1 MKWEGNRESDNVED
15 RRSNGGGGSGLFGG
29 RSIGIGTIVVALV
42 GGWIFG
48 INPMTLLGMLSGGG
62 SSPAQVQQQV
72 PAQAPPANDRMAAF
86 VSTILADT
94 EDVWKDVFAKGGS
107 TYREPRLVLFRGATQ
122 TACGQGQAAMGP
134 FYCPSDQK
142 VYIDLGFY
150 ETLKNKL
157 GAPGDFAQAYVI
169 AHEVGHHVQN
179 LLGISEKMDQM
190 RGRVSKVE
198 FNGLSVRLELQAD
211 CFAGV
216 WANHAQTARKILEQG
231 DVEEAMNAAAKIGDD
246 ACSEAAVAAWCQ
258 KVLPTAPAHSASA
271 GSTPVLKAAPS
282 RPAIRLAPGLFDCE
296 VPQSQ
301 IQPPTRRAGKH
312 GGRGHCKDWLG
323 FNLRCNLSAYSA
335 TPLLRVDQL

>member
-15 RRSNGGGGSGLFGG
+15 RRSGGSGLFGG
-29 RSIGIGTIVVALV
+29 RSIGIGTIVVALI

-48 INPMTLLGMLSGGG
+48 INPMTLLSMLSGGG
-62 SSPAQVQQQV
+62 APPAQVQ
-72 PAQAPPANDRMAAF
+72 QAPPANDRLAAF

-107 TYREPRLVLFRGATQ
+107 TYREPHLVLFRGATQ

-134 FYCPSDQK
+134 FYCPGDQK

-179 LLGISEKMDQM
+179 LLGISGKMDEM

-198 FNGLSVRLELQAD
+198 YNGLSVRLELQAD

-216 WANHAQTARKILEQG
+216 WANHAQTARQILEQG

-246 ACSEAAVAAWCQ
+246 ALQ
-258 KVLPTAPAHSASA
+258 RA
-271 GSTPVLKAAPS
+271 GSGRVVPESFTHGTSAQRQRWFDAGLKS
-282 RPAIRLAPGLFDCE
+282 GAIKACDTFSAR
-296 VPQSQ
+296 
-301 IQPPTRRAGKH
+301 
-312 GGRGHCKDWLG
+312 
-323 FNLRCNLSAYSA
+323 NL
-335 TPLLRVDQL
+335 